1 MLCFCAIPKS
11 LSLLNL
17 APQTEFSPKIS
28 LNQKADI
35 HVLDEE
41 IVKQMPPLERFVC
54 DGREQPQV
62 RTSAHA

>member
-1 MLCFCAIPKS
+1 MFLRYSKEPLFVESGP
-11 LSLLNL
+11 
-17 APQTEFSPKIS
+17 TDWEFSPKIS